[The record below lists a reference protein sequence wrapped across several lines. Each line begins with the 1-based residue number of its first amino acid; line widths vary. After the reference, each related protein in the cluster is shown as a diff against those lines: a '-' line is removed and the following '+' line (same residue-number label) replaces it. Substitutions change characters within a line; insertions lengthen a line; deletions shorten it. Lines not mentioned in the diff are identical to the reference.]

1 MSTTITVAGVT
12 TPVITHQDRR
22 VCTTQQLAEFYGCT
36 EKNLSDNFAYQR
48 GRFEEG
54 KHFIKLEGAVLRA
67 FRECPENSGSQIS
80 PMVRNLIL
88 WTEKGAARHAKML
101 TTEKAWEVFE
111 QLEDAYFRVKEIR
124 QSQSEPMATLPDF
137 TDPATAAIAW
147 AEQYR
152 AKTVAEAQAT
162 ALSHE
167 VAAQVPK
174 VEFHDQVVQSDQLL
188 ELGEAAKILGT
199 GRNRLCRWMR
209 ENHWLNRHNEP
220 YQEKIEA
227 GLLDLKYSKTWT
239 HPEKGETR
247 SITTMVTG
255 KGLARLH
262 KVFAANKATSGPV
275 FTRQPPPLLQH

>member
-1 MSTTITVAGVT
+1 MSHQIAITPSAVTMTSLELVDFINDFRRERAAQAGQPFPSKGFAELQHKHFLDKVLE
-12 TPVITHQDRR
+12 VLGERS
-22 VCTTQQLAEFYGCT
+22 AEF
-36 EKNLSDNFAYQR
+36 LAD
-48 GRFEEG
+48 
-54 KHFIKLEGAVLRA
+54 L
-67 FRECPENSGSQIS
+67 P
-80 PMVRNLIL
+80 
-88 WTEKGAARHAKML
+88 
-101 TTEKAWEVFE
+101 
-111 QLEDAYFRVKEIR
+111 DAYGRPRKGYRFPKRESVL
-124 QSQSEPMATLPDF
+124 MAMSYSYDLQAVVYDHMTALEERLAHPTLPDV

-152 AKTVAEAQAT
+152 AKAVAEAQAA

-167 VAAQVPK
+167 VAAQAPK

-188 ELGEAAKILGT
+188 DLGEAAKILGT

-262 KVFAANKATSGPV
+262 KEFAANKATSGPV